1 MINKKI
7 IKNYNRFNVP
17 DFLNRKNLVGIELGV
32 AKGEFSK
39 KMINSGKFKFYYGVD
54 KYSDHHDS
62 KEYLETLKNVG
73 FEKNFILLRT
83 SFESA
88 LNLFEDNYFDF
99 VYVDGYAHGGQE
111 GGKTLCDWIKKVKI
125 GGIICGDDYDQKFP
139 LTVSAVDHLAENTNN
154 QLFITNKDLYDKE
167 EHKHFASW
175 IINVDKYYDI
185 KPNKS
190 LILKSI
196 IISLYHKI
204 RIKIKYLFK

>member
-7 IKNYNRFNVP
+7 IKSYNRFNVP

-190 LILKSI
+190 LILKSR

>member
-7 IKNYNRFNVP
+7 LKNYNRFNVP

-32 AKGEFSK
+32 AKGKFSK

-62 KEYLETLKNVG
+62 KEYLEALKNIG

-99 VYVDGYAHGGQE
+99 VYIDGYAHGGQE
-111 GGKTLCDWIKKVKI
+111 GGKTFSDWIKKVKI

-139 LTVSAVDHLAENTNN
+139 LTVAAVDHLAEHTNN
-154 QLFITNKDLYDKE
+154 QLFITNKDLYDNDG
-167 EHKHFASW
+167 HKHFASW
-175 IINVDKYYDI
+175 IINVDKHYDV
-185 KPNKS
+185 KHNKS
-190 LILKSI
+190 LILKSR

>member
-7 IKNYNRFNVP
+7 IKSYNRFNVP

-39 KMINSGKFKFYYGVD
+39 KMINSGKFKLYYGVD

-190 LILKSI
+190 LILKSR

>member
-32 AKGEFSK
+32 AKGKFSK

-139 LTVSAVDHLAENTNN
+139 HTVSAVDHLAENTNN

-190 LILKSI
+190 LILKSR

>member
-7 IKNYNRFNVP
+7 IKSYNRFNVP

-154 QLFITNKDLYDKE
+154 QLFITNKDLYNKE

-190 LILKSI
+190 LILKSR

>member
-7 IKNYNRFNVP
+7 IKSYNRFNVP

-190 LILKSI
+190 LILKSR

-204 RIKIKYLFK
+204 RTKIKYLLK

>member
-7 IKNYNRFNVP
+7 LKNYNRFNVP
-17 DFLNRKNLVGIELGV
+17 DFLNRNNLVGIELGV

-62 KEYLETLKNVG
+62 KEYLEALKNIG
-73 FEKNFILLRT
+73 FEKNFQLIRT

-99 VYVDGYAHGGQE
+99 VYIDGYAHGGQE
-111 GGKTLCDWIKKVKI
+111 GGKTFSDWIKKVKI

-139 LTVSAVDHLAENTNN
+139 LTVAAVDHLAEHTNN
-154 QLFITNKDLYDKE
+154 KLFITNKDLYDKK

-175 IINVDKYYDI
+175 IINVDKSYDI
-185 KPNKS
+185 QLDKS
-190 LILKSI
+190 LILKSR
-196 IISLYHKI
+196 IISLYHSI

>member
-7 IKNYNRFNVP
+7 IKSYNRFNVP

-39 KMINSGKFKFYYGVD
+39 KMINSGKFKLYYGVD

-154 QLFITNKDLYDKE
+154 QLFITNKDLYNKE